1 MRIHTFFT
9 GYDLILDSRRGYC
22 SQNKLSWVE
31 ASLNLELIREMRQNV
46 DRYTDVSTPIGDF
59 EAIGERLRAHRMG
72 RRLTADQ
79 VAEKLGISR
88 AAVYRLERGEIV
100 KIETLTAVARMLDTS
115 LASLLGVGIEYLDSA
130 IAYFERMRQLEER
143 SDQILAN
150 FEPISL
156 LLTTDEYLFDLRRM
170 LVEAISPADDM
181 NSAMDEVDALLK
193 ILEERKRVAAKRSL
207 SVVSVASTQE
217 IERFLWTGLVGKF
230 NCDAETLIA
239 RRRAAAREVLHI
251 ASLFER
257 EPMGVQLGLL
267 DLVILPNQTFQI
279 FKSGQHGLLAIS
291 PFRLG
296 EHPNIR
302 YGVGTI
308 TGAPEAVKLFGRQF
322 DRAWAQ
328 ALRGQAAAEKLRGL
342 VRTVLGS
349 PQLGAVA

>member
-1 MRIHTFFT
+1 MREH
-9 GYDLILDSRRGYC
+9 
-22 SQNKLSWVE
+22 
-31 ASLNLELIREMRQNV
+31 V
-46 DRYTDVSTPIGDF
+46 DQQIEVDTPNGDF

-72 RRLTADQ
+72 RGLTADQ
-79 VAEKLGISR
+79 VADKLGISR

-100 KIETLTAVARMLDTS
+100 KIETLSAVARLLDSS
-115 LASLLGVGIEYLDSA
+115 LASLLGVGIEYFDSA

-150 FEPISL
+150 FEPVSL
-156 LLTTDEYLFDLRRM
+156 LLTTDEYLVDLRRM

-181 NSAMDEVDALLK
+181 CMAVDEVDQLLK
-193 ILEERKRVAAKRSL
+193 ILKERKRVAAKRSL

-230 NCDAETLIA
+230 GSDPETLMA
-239 RRRAAAREVLHI
+239 RRRAAAREIQHI

-257 EPMGVQLGLL
+257 EPLGIQLGLL
-267 DLVILPNQTFQI
+267 DRVILPNQTFQI
-279 FKSGQHGLLAIS
+279 FKSQQQALLAIS

-308 TGAPEAVKLFGRQF
+308 TGAPEAVRLFGRQF
-322 DRAWAQ
+322 DRAWGQ
-328 ALRGQAAAEKLRGL
+328 VLRGQAAAEKLRGL
-342 VRTVLGS
+342 VRTVLAS
-349 PQLGAVA
+349 PHLGAVA

>member
-1 MRIHTFFT
+1 MKEH
-9 GYDLILDSRRGYC
+9 LDQDTHLG
-22 SQNKLSWVE
+22 
-31 ASLNLELIREMRQNV
+31 AS
-46 DRYTDVSTPIGDF
+46 SGDF

-79 VAEKLGISR
+79 VADKLGISR

-100 KIETLTAVARMLDTS
+100 KIETLAAVARLLDCS
-115 LASLLGVGIEYLDSA
+115 LASLLGVGIEYFDSA

-150 FEPISL
+150 FEPVSL
-156 LLTTDEYLFDLRRM
+156 LLTTDEYLVDLRRM
-170 LVEAISPADDM
+170 LIEAITPDNEM
-181 NSAMDEVDALLK
+181 NRAVAEVDQLLK
-193 ILEERKRVAAKRSL
+193 ILDERKRVATKRSL

-217 IERFLWTGLVGKF
+217 IERFLWAGLVGKF
-230 NCDAETLIA
+230 GFDRETLIA

-257 EPMGVQLGLL
+257 EPLGIQLGLL
-267 DLVILPNQTFQI
+267 DRVVLPNQTFQI
-279 FKSGQHGLLAIS
+279 FKSRQQALLAIS

-322 DRAWAQ
+322 DRAWEL
-328 ALRGQAAAEKLRGL
+328 ALRGHAAAEKLRSL
-342 VRTVLGS
+342 VRTVLAS
-349 PQLGAVA
+349 PLLGAVA